1 MIHMYIQI
9 LIYLLPCLSQGN
21 MYGEILGPEVETKKH
36 SYRRMTSTFSVVSE
50 FQMQNWVIDLLTPTV
65 WLNLHCTQR
74 SLLSSCAGDTRIF
87 LGEFIGIQCVPFIF
101 LT

>member
-65 WLNLHCTQR
+65 WLNLYCPQR

-87 LGEFIGIQCVPFIF
+87 LGEFIGI
-101 LT
+101 